1 MTAKEKIA
9 ALKARLRLPVVA
21 APMFLVSGPEMVIG
35 AAKAGVMGAF
45 PGPNGR
51 TIDDLRQWFGA
62 IHAELG
68 PQNLPFA
75 FNMITHS
82 SYGRFDQELALVA
95 EFRPEIVIT
104 ALGGPHRITQVVHGY
119 GGLVFADVN
128 SPTYAR
134 KAIDKGADG
143 LVLVCS
149 GAGGHTGQYALAPFL
164 DEVRQ
169 FFDGPIAVGG
179 GVSTGAGVLA
189 VETLGADLAYVGT
202 RFLGARESLISEG
215 YRQMVIDSGIEDL
228 IASKAI
234 TGALGNWMRASVKAA
249 GFDLDDMKAE
259 AKIDFS
265 GDMHSGAKAWKT
277 VWSAG
282 QGVGQ
287 IHGIEPIAEIVARMA
302 AQYDAAG
309 AGMAARFARKGEPA

>member
-1 MTAKEKIA
+1 MTARQQIE
-9 ALKARLRLPVVA
+9 ALKARLRLPVIS
-21 APMFLVSGPEMVIG
+21 APMFLVSGPDMVI
-35 AAKAGVMGAF
+35 AAARAGIMGAF

-51 TIDDLRQWFGA
+51 SINDLRAWFET
-62 IHAELG
+62 IHAALG
-68 PQNLPFA
+68 AEKLPFS
-75 FNMITHS
+75 FNMITHT
-82 SYGRFDQELALVA
+82 SYGRFEDELALVE
-95 EFRPEIVIT
+95 EFKPEIVIT
-104 ALGGPHRITQVVHGY
+104 ALGGPHRVTEVVHGY

-134 KAIDKGADG
+134 KAIEKGADG
-143 LVLVCS
+143 LVLVCA
-149 GAGGHTGQYALAPFL
+149 GAGGHTGTYALAPFL

-179 GVSTGAGVLA
+179 GISTGEGVLA
-189 VETLGADLAYVGT
+189 VEMLGADFAYVGT
-202 RFLGARESLISEG
+202 RFLGASESLIGDG

-234 TGALGNWMRASVKAA
+234 TGALGNWMKASVAAA
-249 GFDLDDMKAE
+249 GLDLDDMKAE

-287 IHGIEPIAEIVARMA
+287 IHKIAPMAEIVDELAKGY
-302 AQYDAAG
+302 QAAG
-309 AGMAARFARKGEPA
+309 ESLATRFAKTKELA

>member
-1 MTAKEKIA
+1 MTANEKVS
-9 ALKARLRLPVVA
+9 ALKARLRIPVVA
-21 APMFLVSGPEMVIG
+21 APMFLVSGPDMVIA
-35 AAKAGVMGAF
+35 AAKAGIMGAF

-51 TIDDLRQWFGA
+51 TIEDLRAWFETISA
-62 IHAELG
+62 ALG
-68 PQNLPFA
+68 PDALPFA
-75 FNMITHS
+75 FNMITHT
-82 SYGRFDQELALVA
+82 SYGRFDEELELVK
-95 EFRPEIVIT
+95 EFKPEIVIT
-104 ALGGPHRITQVVHGY
+104 ALGGPHRVTEAVHSY

-128 SPTYAR
+128 SPTYAK
-134 KAIDKGADG
+134 KAIQKGADG

-149 GAGGHTGQYALAPFL
+149 GAGGHTGTYALAPFL

-179 GVSTGAGVLA
+179 GISTGQAVLA

-202 RFLGARESLISEG
+202 RFLGCSESLIEQG
-215 YRQMVIDSGIEDL
+215 YRDMVVRSGIEDL

-234 TGALGNWMRASVKAA
+234 TGALGNWMRASVEAA
-249 GFDLDDMKAE
+249 GLNLDDMKAE

-287 IHGIEPIAEIVARMA
+287 ITGIEPLAQITDRMA
-302 AQYDAAG
+302 REYDAAVKATVG
-309 AGMAARFARKGEPA
+309 RLSKQGEPA